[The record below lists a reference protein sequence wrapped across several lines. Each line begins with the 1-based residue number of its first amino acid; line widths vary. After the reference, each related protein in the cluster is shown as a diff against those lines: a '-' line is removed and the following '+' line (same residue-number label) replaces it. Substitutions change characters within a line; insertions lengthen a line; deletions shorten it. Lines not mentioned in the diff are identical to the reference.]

1 MLVFSCVASSIS
13 SPPWTSGA
21 RDDAG
26 REVCYCRAIEE
37 AQSPEAGEEGVNPWA
52 ERGRGAPGWAQP
64 RGDQEA
70 RGTRVERKEDSAW
83 GARRRGGIGRALAS
97 SDTARQLGP
106 GLA

>member
-1 MLVFSCVASSIS
+1 MVIR
-13 SPPWTSGA
+13 P

-26 REVCYCRAIEE
+26 REVCYCRAGAVVE
-37 AQSPEAGEEGVNPWA
+37 AQSPEAGEEGADPPA

-64 RGDQEA
+64 WGGQEA
-70 RGTRVERKEDSAW
+70 RGPRVERKEDSAW
-83 GARRRGGIGRALAS
+83 GGMGRALAS